1 MLLIENMRNGYTPEQ
16 CGDTITAGDL
26 IEFLA
31 QLDEYTP
38 IYISNDSGYTFSS
51 ITEAEF
57 IALKVMVV

>member
-1 MLLIENMRNGYTPEQ
+1 MLLIENIRNGYTPEQ

-31 QLDEYTP
+31 QLDEDTP

-51 ITEAEF
+51 ITDETLF
-57 IALKVMVV
+57 YK